1 MPVLTI
7 RGVPDEVH
15 MALRMR
21 AAMNGHSM
29 EAEVRDILKITLK
42 QDASVQ
48 MGDALASLGRRVGL
62 TDDDFSA
69 VRAARKNAP
78 AEPVAFE

>member
-15 MALRMR
+15 RALRLR
-21 AAMNGHSM
+21 AASNGHSM

-42 QDASVQ
+42 QDVSVQ
-48 MGDALASLGRRVGL
+48 MGEALASLGQRIGL
-62 TDDDFSA
+62 TDDDFRAIEA
-69 VRAARKNAP
+69 VRENAP
-78 AEPVAFE
+78 AEPVAFD